1 MPRYFF
7 NVHDGHS
14 QLDKD
19 GTDLA
24 GPDEAHAMAM
34 RLAGEIFRDEA
45 ERMVLGTAWRVAV
58 LDEAGKS
65 VFGVQVYLSASGL
78 NRRSGGGPRRID
90 VATASPAP

>member
-14 QLDKD
+14 SLDQE
-19 GTDLA
+19 GTDLPS
-24 GPDEAHAMAM
+24 PDVARVMAI

-45 ERMVLGTAWRVAV
+45 ERMLLGLAWRLAV

-65 VFGVQVYLSASGL
+65 VFGVDVHLSTRLDGQ
-78 NRRSGGGPRRID
+78 
-90 VATASPAP
+90 

>member
-14 QLDKD
+14 SLDQE
-19 GTDLA
+19 GIDLPS
-24 GPDEAHAMAM
+24 PDVARVMAI

-45 ERMVLGTAWRVAV
+45 ERMLLGPAWRLAV

-65 VFGVQVYLSASGL
+65 VFSVDVHLSTRLDGQ
-78 NRRSGGGPRRID
+78 
-90 VATASPAP
+90 